1 MCGGIAIVGAVS
13 ESNKQKT
20 PYSHTVETTTPPVSN
35 SPVNKPPAANPTTT
49 KKTTVYVVH
58 GNDIVHVGEDI
69 PAGTYRTKD
78 AVDKD
83 AGCYWEKRKTA
94 ESDENL
100 YNIISNDNVS
110 GGRPEVT
117 LKNGQWFESED
128 CPDWYKVG

>member
-35 SPVNKPPAANPTTT
+35 SPVNKPPVA
-49 KKTTVYVVH
+49 KKSTVYIIH
-58 GNDIVHVGEDI
+58 GEDTVHVGEDV

-78 AVDKD
+78 SADS
-83 AGCYWEKRKTA
+83 GYCYWIKSSDA
-94 ESDENL
+94 EAN
-100 YNIISNDNVS
+100 NIIHSDIVT
-110 GGRPEVT
+110 GGRPQVT
-117 LKNGQWFESED
+117 LKTDQWFKSQG